1 MNKFQKQVSKET
13 KKRLDLD
20 TKIEGFT
27 KQLETMDT
35 VGEIESILDQIDLLP
50 SWYEVKK
57 QVIKE
62 LKTKK

>member
-57 QVIKE
+57 QVNKE
-62 LKTKK
+62 LKRKK

>member
-1 MNKFQKQVSKET
+1 MNKFQKRIAKET

-20 TKIEGFT
+20 TKVEEFT
-27 KQLETMDT
+27 KQLEEMKT

-57 QVIKE
+57 NVVKD
-62 LKTKK
+62 LKSK

>member
-1 MNKFQKQVSKET
+1 MNKFQRKVAKET

-27 KQLETMDT
+27 KQLETIDT
-35 VGEIESILDQIDLLP
+35 VGEVERILEQIDLLP

-57 QVIKE
+57 QVVKDFSS
-62 LKTKK
+62 K

>member
-62 LKTKK
+62 LKAKK